1 MSINVSKRQYFLDH
15 DILKLYC
22 AIIYLRSSKISLRSS
37 NEDAISLEQSEQ
49 PRDLEMVN
57 DNIRIDVKN
66 LRFHDLK
73 LVTKSILTGCFFL
86 IFFFFF
92 FSLFPVS

>member
-1 MSINVSKRQYFLDH
+1 MKMQS
-15 DILKLYC
+15 
-22 AIIYLRSSKISLRSS
+22 
-37 NEDAISLEQSEQ
+37 SEQ

-73 LVTKSILTGCFFL
+73 LVTKSILTGCFF
-86 IFFFFF
+86 
-92 FSLFPVS
+92 

>member
-1 MSINVSKRQYFLDH
+1 MKMQS
-15 DILKLYC
+15 
-22 AIIYLRSSKISLRSS
+22 
-37 NEDAISLEQSEQ
+37 SEQ

-73 LVTKSILTGCFFL
+73 LVTKSILTGCFFFN
-86 IFFFFF
+86 FFFLF